1 MNDFDVTRN
10 SHSSAPPPDI
20 VLSHINLDNLQ
31 YAVMRLPSFAICNAL
46 WDTFCDSVYPIY
58 PLIDLTS
65 FETLKTEFWEGYNTC
80 SNFKE
85 VRSFASKSPGIICIF
100 LAVLCSGAVTAR
112 QDAWADP
119 PLATENRDSMI
130 LSLKTGARM
139 AVNAI
144 SSTGS
149 PTLDMAISSLLLD
162 LVLGSQVESSD
173 HKRYIKGMTV
183 AARRLGLNAP
193 NAELTLDPAAQR
205 LYQGLWDHIRWLDA
219 QCCIATGT
227 GSEQPFRE
235 ELIGDKHRQ
244 RPDIPDLNGD
254 IPLLLSYARAEV
266 ADFEHRLIGHV
277 RGTILEDLSTSA
289 YDGSQLVR
297 VLTVLH
303 DIREQIGQ
311 ITDREALD
319 LVKVDVSWAQ
329 AVIDLLSLEVTAVD
343 LVPTARR
350 SLDDNNQD
358 DWRK

>member
-1 MNDFDVTRN
+1 MNDFAVTRN
-10 SHSSAPPPDI
+10 SHSAAPPPDT
-20 VLSHINLDNLQ
+20 VPSRINLDNLQ
-31 YAVMRLPSFAICNAL
+31 YAVMRLPSFAICSAL

-65 FETLKTEFWEGYNTC
+65 FRTLETQFWEGYNTS
-80 SNFKE
+80 SNFRE
-85 VRSFASKSPGIICIF
+85 VRSFASKSSGIICIF
-100 LAVLCSGAVTAR
+100 LAVLCSGAMAAR
-112 QDAWADP
+112 QDAWAHP

-144 SSTGS
+144 SSTDS

-183 AARRLGLNAP
+183 VARRLGLNAP
-193 NAELTLDPAAQR
+193 NAEWSLDPAAQR

-227 GSEQPFRE
+227 ASEQPFRE

-244 RPDIPDLNGD
+244 HPHISDLNGD

-266 ADFEHRLIGHV
+266 AGFEHRLIGHV
-277 RGTILEDLSTSA
+277 RGTILDDLSTRA
-289 YDGSQLVR
+289 YDGSQLTR

-303 DIREQIGQ
+303 DIREKMGQ
-311 ITDREALD
+311 ITDREVLD

-329 AVIDLLSLEVTAVD
+329 AVIELLALEVAAVD

-350 SLDDNNQD
+350 SLDDNSQD
-358 DWRK
+358 DWRM